1 MQDLPLGFEF
11 ALAQNP
17 EAMKFFANLTATE
30 QNQLMNNP
38 KPCSPARKCEILCSI
53 YHSSKVVFNGS

>member
-17 EAMKFFANLTATE
+17 EAMKFFANLTETE
-30 QNQLMNNP
+30 QNQLI
-38 KPCSPARKCEILCSI
+38 EQ
-53 YHSSKVVFNGS
+53 SKTMQSRTEMRNFVELNTI

>member
-17 EAMKFFANLTATE
+17 EAMKFFANLTETE
-30 QNQLMNNP
+30 QNQLI
-38 KPCSPARKCEILCSI
+38 EQ
-53 YHSSKVVFNGS
+53 SKTMRNFVQHLSQQGGF

>member
-17 EAMKFFANLTATE
+17 GSDEIFA
-30 QNQLMNNP
+30 
-38 KPCSPARKCEILCSI
+38 KP
-53 YHSSKVVFNGS
+53 NGNGTKSVD

>member
-17 EAMKFFANLTATE
+17 EAMKFFANLTETE
-30 QNQLMNNP
+30 QNQLI
-38 KPCSPARKCEILCSI
+38 EQ
-53 YHSSKVVFNGS
+53 SKTMQYRTEMRNFVQHLSQQQGGF